1 MNTGKIIAGQDE
13 NISFSLQ
20 IEKIVK
26 ETNMSYIDAML
37 YYAEQKGI
45 EMAVLAKMVT
55 GTLKSKIKIEAQDLH
70 FLPKPTTKKLPI

>member
-1 MNTGKIIAGQDE
+1 MAKITAGQDE

-26 ETNMSYIDAML
+26 ETKLSYIDAMI
-37 YYAEQKGI
+37 YYADKKGI
-45 EMAVLAKMVT
+45 EMAVLAKMVS
-55 GTLKSKIKIEAQDLH
+55 GTLKSKIKIEAENLH